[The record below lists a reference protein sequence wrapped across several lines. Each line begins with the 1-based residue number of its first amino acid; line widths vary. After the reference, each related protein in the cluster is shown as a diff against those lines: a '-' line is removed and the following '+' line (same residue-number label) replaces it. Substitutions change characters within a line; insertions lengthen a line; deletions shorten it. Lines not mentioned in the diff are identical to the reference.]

1 MIVQNTDLIWSWK
14 ETTLQ
19 LDRWKTIWSLCS
31 LTIGLYCKRESGRRG
46 AGKAEDIGNGSS
58 FLSDQAETDV
68 IRWRWI
74 LVEPS
79 IVEWSCLSQSKKW
92 GRRLLDLVAE
102 RFIPTA
108 HNLHSCSV
116 REEVHR
122 WAHVLTP
129 LNHELQFSTWKKNQ
143 PGINRKLFSPNL
155 ILYPLSWV
163 PTHKTRT
170 YVCIVACSL
179 LFVCF
184 IGCPFLLFISLFS
197 SSHCKVLPNSLFSLD
212 RATVLPLSSPYKPLA
227 SWLASMSFSFTSEP
241 QGLRIYFSPKDA
253 VEKFCSHF
261 PCPSPTPLPFLHE
274 LDTPFLTFL
283 WQGFP

>member
-1 MIVQNTDLIWSWK
+1 M

-31 LTIGLYCKRESGRRG
+31 LTIGLYCKRESGGSRG

-92 GRRLLDLVAE
+92 GRRLLGLVAE

-163 PTHKTRT
+163 PTHNTRT
-170 YVCIVACSL
+170 YVCIAACSL

-184 IGCPFLLFISLFS
+184 IGCPFLLFLSLFS
-197 SSHCKVLPNSLFSLD
+197 SSHCKVLPSSLFSL
-212 RATVLPLSSPYKPLA
+212 AVLPLSPAPLQTSSELA
-227 SWLASMSFSFTSEP
+227 SLKVF
-241 QGLRIYFSPKDA
+241 LIYIRTPGTQTLNFSPKDA

-261 PCPSPTPLPFLHE
+261 PCPSPTSLPFLHE

-283 WQGFP
+283 WHGFP